1 MNRIKFVLFI
11 GLLFGVTEKGLTQE
25 HDWKKD
31 NLKGIVVSVKET
43 EYSAETKF
51 GEHLRK
57 DTISTKQIFYNE
69 RGVIRKKIEKEF
81 TTYYLYNKNQKLI
94 KETTVALASNPVKL
108 VNTDGTIEEVTIM
121 DTISIKEYIYASD
134 GKLVERNSYTKPK
147 KENIKLSGKVKYS
160 YSTTEEKILFYNA
173 DGTLLNRKIIP
184 INTKTDSHLQKD
196 GCQYNK
202 HGDIIKRGRFFY
214 EYTYDNHQNWTIQKN
229 YDHNY
234 LEPIIIRWTEREYTY
249 ANTLEELVDIV
260 QKEEIEDQKQQQ
272 QSSLGYAFSG
282 RSGFDSFVPHKPGH
296 ERGIVAVDV
305 IVNPAGQ
312 VVGAS
317 INPHKTTITNT
328 ALINATI
335 EAAKENRF
343 GDVNSSRNQQITIFY
358 KFGVH

>member
-1 MNRIKFVLFI
+1 MNLIKFVLFI
-11 GLLFGVTEKGLTQE
+11 GLLLGITEKGLTQE

-43 EYSAETKF
+43 DYSAETKF

-57 DTISTKQIFYNE
+57 DLISTKQIFYNE
-69 RGVIRKKIEKEF
+69 RGVIRKKIEDEY

-94 KETTVALASNPVKL
+94 KETTVASTSKPIKL
-108 VNTDGTIEEVTIM
+108 LNTDGTIEEVTIM

-134 GKLVERNSYTKPK
+134 GKLIERNSYTKRK
-147 KENIKLSGKVKYS
+147 KEKANLTEKVKYS
-160 YSTTEEKILFYNA
+160 YSTTEEKILTYNA
-173 DGTLLNRKIIP
+173 DGSLVNREIIP
-184 INTKTDSHLQKD
+184 INTKTDSPRQKD

-202 HGDIIKRGRFFY
+202 HGDIIKRSNFFY
-214 EYTYDNHQNWTIQKN
+214 EYTYDNHQNWTIQKF
-229 YDHNY
+229 YEHY
-234 LEPIIIRWTEREYTY
+234 YVEPSIIRWTEREYTY
-249 ANTLEELVDIV
+249 ANTLEDLADIV

-272 QSSLGYAFSG
+272 QSSLGYAFSERFGSSIGSLPNNPG
-282 RSGFDSFVPHKPGH
+282 R
-296 ERGIVAVDV
+296 EQGIVAVDV

-335 EAAKENRF
+335 ESAKKTRYSA
-343 GDVNSSRNQQITIFY
+343 VSSSRNQQITRLY
-358 KFGVH
+358 RY

>member
-57 DTISTKQIFYNE
+57 DLISTKQIFYNE
-69 RGVIRKKIEKEF
+69 RGVIRKKIEEEY

-94 KETTVALASNPVKL
+94 KETTVASTPSRVTLI
-108 VNTDGTIEEVTIM
+108 NTDETIEEVTIM

-134 GKLVERNSYTKPK
+134 GKLIERNSYTKRK
-147 KENIKLSGKVKYS
+147 KEKADLTEKVKYS
-160 YSTTEEKILFYNA
+160 YSTTEAKILTYNA
-173 DGTLLNRKIIP
+173 DGSLVNREIIP
-184 INTKTDSHLQKD
+184 INTKTDSPRQKD

-202 HGDIIKRGRFFY
+202 HGDIIKRSNFFY
-214 EYTYDNHQNWTIQKN
+214 EYTYDNHQNWTIQKF
-229 YDHNY
+229 YEHY
-234 LEPIIIRWTEREYTY
+234 YAEPSIIRWTEREYTY
-249 ANTLEELVDIV
+249 ANTLEDLVDIV
-260 QKEEIEDQKQQQ
+260 QKEEIEVQKQQQ
-272 QSSLGYAFSG
+272 QSSLGYTFSG
-282 RSGFDSFVPHKPGH
+282 RTGSGFILPNNPEC

-328 ALINATI
+328 ALINAII
-335 EAAKENRF
+335 EAAKKTHYN
-343 GDVNSSRNQQITIFY
+343 VVKSSRNQLITTIY
-358 KFGVH
+358 NYRVL

>member
-51 GEHLRK
+51 GEHIRK
-57 DTISTKQIFYNE
+57 DIIGTKQIFYNE
-69 RGVIRKKIEKEF
+69 RGVIRKKIEKGY

-94 KETTVALASNPVKL
+94 KETTVASTSNPVKL

-134 GKLVERNSYTKPK
+134 GKLVERNSYIKPQ
-147 KENIKLSGKVKYS
+147 KEKAKLSEKVKYS
-160 YSTTEEKILFYNA
+160 YSTTEEKILTYDA
-173 DGTLLNRKIIP
+173 DGRLVNREIIP

-202 HGDIIKRGRFFY
+202 HGDIIKRSYFFY
-214 EYTYDNHQNWTIQKN
+214 EYTYDNHQNWTIQKF
-229 YDHNY
+229 YDHY
-234 LEPIIIRWTEREYTY
+234 YVEPSIIRWTEREYTY

-282 RSGFDSFVPHKPGH
+282 RSGFGSILPNNPGRV
-296 ERGIVAVDV
+296 RGIVAVDV

-317 INPHKTTITNT
+317 INSHKTTITNT

-343 GDVNSSRNQQITIFY
+343 GAVSSSRNQQTTIFY
-358 KFGVH
+358 RFGV